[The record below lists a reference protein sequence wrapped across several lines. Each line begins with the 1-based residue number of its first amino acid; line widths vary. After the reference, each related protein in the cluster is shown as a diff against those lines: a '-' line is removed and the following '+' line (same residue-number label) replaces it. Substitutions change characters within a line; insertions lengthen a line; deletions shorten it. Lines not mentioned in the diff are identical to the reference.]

1 MKGGES
7 RMHHMQTNCRCD
19 CQSVCSQLWSKSKKI
34 RVLHQRLEALDD
46 QKKEIEILISELNEE

>member
-1 MKGGES
+1 
-7 RMHHMQTNCRCD
+7 MHHMQSNGRCD
-19 CQSVCSQLWSKSKKI
+19 CQSVCSQLWSKSRKI